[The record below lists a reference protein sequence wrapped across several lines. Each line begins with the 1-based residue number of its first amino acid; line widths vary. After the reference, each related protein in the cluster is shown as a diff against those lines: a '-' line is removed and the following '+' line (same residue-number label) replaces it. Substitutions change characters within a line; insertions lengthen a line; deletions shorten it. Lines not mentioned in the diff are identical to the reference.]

1 MSPSIEIQNR
11 LSNREFSDGFIAGM
25 AFADA
30 QSTPH
35 FQRLWGRVMKAE
47 NWTPSDAV
55 NYYVG
60 MNKPETTQS
69 KADVV
74 KEVNK

>member
-1 MSPSIEIQNR
+1 
-11 LSNREFSDGFIAGM
+11 
-25 AFADA
+25 
-30 QSTPH
+30 
-35 FQRLWGRVMKAE
+35 MKAE